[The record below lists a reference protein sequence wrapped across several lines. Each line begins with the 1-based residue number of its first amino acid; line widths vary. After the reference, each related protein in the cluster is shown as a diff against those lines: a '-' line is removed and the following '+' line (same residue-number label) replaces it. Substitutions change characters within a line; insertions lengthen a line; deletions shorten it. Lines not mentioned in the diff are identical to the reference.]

1 MEKQKK
7 FVDELDKKK
16 KDKKKITIYVIIFM
30 AVLAAFFGGFFG
42 APYIGVLLDQ
52 PINMGRVL
60 FYLASTVF
68 ICYCAAIF
76 HVVLHEAGHLIFGLI
91 TGYQF
96 ISFRIFSYIWIKEE
110 GKITRK
116 RFSLAGT
123 GGQCIMSPPP
133 LKEGKIPYL
142 WYNLGGVLANVFV
155 SLLLMFFY
163 YYFKPRGFWGE
174 VLLLTF
180 MVGFILALLN
190 GIPLNNG
197 EVLNDGYNIVAIG
210 RSSLSMYA
218 FWLQLKI
225 MEEMAKKKRLKDL
238 PGDWFI
244 SPKEEELDNVMV
256 STIPVFACNR
266 LLDMKE
272 FKQTKEKI
280 EYLLGGK
287 VKMAGIHKILLKIDL
302 LYLTLILSHN
312 QEEISRI
319 YTKELKKYM
328 KQLHSLLP
336 VMRTEYAYA
345 LLSDKD
351 LQKAEK
357 MKERFEKAASKYPY
371 PQEVLGER
379 ELMEEAEALYHKREE

>member
-7 FVDELDKKK
+7 IVDELDKKK
-16 KDKKKITIYVIIFM
+16 KDKKNITIYVIIFM
-30 AVLAAFFGGFFG
+30 AILAAFFGGFFG

-76 HVVLHEAGHLIFGLI
+76 HVILHEAGHLIFGLM

-123 GGQCIMSPPP
+123 GGQCIMSPPS

-174 VLLLTF
+174 ILLLTF
-180 MVGFILALLN
+180 MVGFFLALLN

-197 EVLNDGYNIVAIG
+197 ELLNDGYNIVVIG
-210 RSSLSMYA
+210 RSSMSMYA

-238 PGDWFI
+238 PKDWFI
-244 SPKEEELDNVMV
+244 FPKEEEMNNIMV
-256 STIPVFACNR
+256 TTISVFVCNR

-280 EYLLGGK
+280 EYLLGAAI
-287 VKMAGIHKILLKIDL
+287 KMAGIHQILLKIDL

-328 KQLHSLLP
+328 KQFRSLLP
-336 VMRTEYAYA
+336 VMRTEYTYA
-345 LLSDKD
+345 LLFERD
-351 LQKAEK
+351 LQKAENIK
-357 MKERFEKAASKYPY
+357 KRFEKAASKYPY

-379 ELMEEAEALYHKREE
+379 ELMEEAEALYHKRKE

>member
-30 AVLAAFFGGFFG
+30 AVLAAFLVGFFG
-42 APYIGVLLDQ
+42 APYIGGLLDQ
-52 PINMGRVL
+52 PINMGRGL

-197 EVLNDGYNIVAIG
+197 ELLNDGYNIVAIG
-210 RSSLSMYA
+210 RSSMSM
-218 FWLQLKI
+218 
-225 MEEMAKKKRLKDL
+225 
-238 PGDWFI
+238 
-244 SPKEEELDNVMV
+244 
-256 STIPVFACNR
+256 
-266 LLDMKE
+266 
-272 FKQTKEKI
+272 
-280 EYLLGGK
+280 
-287 VKMAGIHKILLKIDL
+287 
-302 LYLTLILSHN
+302 
-312 QEEISRI
+312 
-319 YTKELKKYM
+319 
-328 KQLHSLLP
+328 
-336 VMRTEYAYA
+336 
-345 LLSDKD
+345 
-351 LQKAEK
+351 
-357 MKERFEKAASKYPY
+357 
-371 PQEVLGER
+371 
-379 ELMEEAEALYHKREE
+379 

>member
-7 FVDELDKKK
+7 IVDELDKKK
-16 KDKKKITIYVIIFM
+16 KDKKNITIYVIIFM
-30 AVLAAFFGGFFG
+30 AILAAFFGGFFG

-76 HVVLHEAGHLIFGLI
+76 HVILHEAGHLIFGLM

-123 GGQCIMSPPP
+123 GGQCIMSPPS

-174 VLLLTF
+174 ILLLTF
-180 MVGFILALLN
+180 MVGFFLALLN

-197 EVLNDGYNIVAIG
+197 ELLNDGYNIVVIG
-210 RSSLSMYA
+210 RSSMSMYA

-238 PGDWFI
+238 PKDWFI
-244 SPKEEELDNVMV
+244 FPKEEEMNNIMV
-256 STIPVFACNR
+256 TTISVFVCNR

-280 EYLLGGK
+280 EYLLGAAI
-287 VKMAGIHKILLKIDL
+287 KMAGIHQILLKIDL

-328 KQLHSLLP
+328 KQFRSLLP
-336 VMRTEYAYA
+336 VMRTEYTYD
-345 LLSDKD
+345 LLFERD
-351 LQKAEK
+351 LQKAENIK
-357 MKERFEKAASKYPY
+357 KRFEKAASKYPY

-379 ELMEEAEALYHKREE
+379 ELMEEAEALYHKRKE